1 MPAQGIALARKF
13 LKVTSNP
20 VVFLLVIVLF
30 ASVQRAQGQTESVF
44 YSFTGGGF
52 PEYDLAIDGQGNLY
66 GTTFN
71 EFGGI
76 LYKLSPSGEFTTL
89 HTFSGCCGTDGYS
102 LAAGVILDAQGNLY
116 GATTQ
121 GGSDD
126 AGIIFEISPS
136 GTETILYNFTCQQD
150 GCLPVAGVVMD
161 AEGNLYGTS
170 LGGTFGYGNVYK
182 FVRSTGTV
190 TTLYNFTGGADGS
203 IPFGVVLDKDGN
215 LYGATQVGGSAQQG
229 VVFKVTPSGM
239 ETVLH
244 SFEQN
249 GKDGFAPTASVIL
262 DSKGN
267 VYGTTHLGGRVGVG
281 TVYKIT
287 PAGKESI
294 LHSFKGGKDGI
305 FPESDLM
312 FDKNGNLYGTTYYG
326 GEFDSGAVFELA
338 KSKETI
344 LHSFEPNATDGIL
357 PLGGIVFDANG
368 NLFGTTTLGGT
379 SSDCSSG
386 CGTVFKIVP
395 QSQTAIPRK

>member
-1 MPAQGIALARKF
+1 MSAQGMALAKRF
-13 LKVTSNP
+13 LKVTSNS
-20 VVFLLVIVLF
+20 VVFLLAIVLF
-30 ASVQRAQGQTESVF
+30 ASVQRAQAQTETVF
-44 YSFTGGGF
+44 YSFAPGGF

-121 GGSDD
+121 GGSGD

-203 IPFGVVLDKDGN
+203 IPFGVVLDKEGN
-215 LYGATQVGGSAQQG
+215 LYGATQNGGSAQQG

-244 SFEQN
+244 SFEPN

-267 VYGTTHLGGRVGVG
+267 VYGTTHLGGKVGVG

-326 GEFDSGAVFELA
+326 GEFDSGAVFEVA

-344 LHSFEPNATDGIL
+344 LHSFEPNGTDGIL
-357 PLGGIVFDANG
+357 PLGGVVFDANG
-368 NLFGTTTLGGT
+368 NLFGTTTLGGA
-379 SSDCSSG
+379 SSDCPSG
-386 CGTVFKIVP
+386 CGTVFKIVS
-395 QSQTAIPRK
+395 QSQTAIPRE